1 MQVRQT
7 NPTLAVNKEIKSYKS
22 FMALNERVKQM
33 GTILPLISQLHSKFM
48 MPRHWQKLGRMC
60 NTKINF
66 QSPQFCLED
75 LIKLEL
81 YKYAEDVT
89 EIVDG
94 AQNEAKIE
102 NKLGNITKTWET

>member
-1 MQVRQT
+1 
-7 NPTLAVNKEIKSYKS
+7 
-22 FMALNERVKQM
+22 
-33 GTILPLISQLHSKFM
+33 
-48 MPRHWQKLGRMC
+48 MC

-102 NKLGNITKTWET
+102 NKLGNITKTWDSQDFTYETYKETAILVQLDEITEYVDAQAMDLQGMLASKYVEEFKENVLKW

>member
-1 MQVRQT
+1 
-7 NPTLAVNKEIKSYKS
+7 
-22 FMALNERVKQM
+22 
-33 GTILPLISQLHSKFM
+33 
-48 MPRHWQKLGRMC
+48 MC

-102 NKLGNITKTWET
+102 NKLGNITKTWDS